1 MTDLPNCPKC
11 NSAFTYEDGSQF
23 ICPEC
28 AHEWRKDE
36 PGATAEATKV
46 VRDAVGNELKD
57 GDTVTVIKDLKV
69 KGSSTTLKVGTKIS
83 RIRLV
88 AGDHQVD
95 CKVDGRGILLKA
107 EFLRK
112 A

>member
-1 MTDLPNCPKC
+1 MPVSSCPQC
-11 NSAFTYEDGSQF
+11 SSQNVYPDGALW
-23 ICPEC
+23 ICADC
-28 AHEWRKDE
+28 GHEWT
-36 PGATAEATKV
+36 PGEAGESALV
-46 VRDAVGNELKD
+46 VRDSNGNVLVA

-69 KGSSTTLKVGTKIS
+69 KGSSTTLKIGTKITN
-83 RIRLV
+83 IRLV
-88 AGDHQVD
+88 EGDHQVD